1 MDTPIDYTRG
11 APGITIS
18 DSNVGYKPRVVR
30 ILTGFGSGVMFGVHN
45 NSMINLARGVVERVL
60 FLSTSKGLQPC
71 PKPSPSAFTRLSGFK
86 TRLLKHLF
94 STPIVAREDYPS
106 LYTGRKR
113 DVYQKAFE
121 SLLVSPIQRKDSY
134 VSTFVKAEKINFTA
148 KEDPAPRVIQP
159 RSPRFN
165 LEVGRYLKLFEKEL
179 CRGFRRMF
187 GYEVILKGLN
197 ADGVAGCLRD
207 NWLNYK
213 DPVAVGLDAS
223 RFDQHVSKEALQFE
237 HSVYNSVFKSKELA
251 NLLRMQI
258 DNVGFGRI
266 GESLL
271 KYKVTGCRMSGDI
284 NTGMGNCLIMSSLV
298 LHFLDEVNCDAR
310 LSNNGDD
317 CVLILERRDLYK
329 LSNITQYFLEFGF
342 NLKREATVEVFE
354 QIEFCQAQPVLV
366 GESYRMCRN
375 IHTAMSKDCVS
386 LLGWEKAEQFETWR
400 SAIGICGA
408 ELTSGVPVWQEFY
421 KKLRGRTNR
430 VGGVER
436 IYDCGMGSMARGVK
450 QVEGI
455 SAETRF
461 SFYLAFGVL
470 PDAQIAL
477 ENEMPDVEY
486 DESMPLVT
494 LQQSIATSFN
504 TQCLNVINRTNVEPS
519 TP

>member
-11 APGITIS
+11 VPGITIS

-30 ILTGFGSGVMFGVHN
+30 ILTGFGSGVRYGVHN

-60 FLSTSKGLQPC
+60 YLSTSKGLQPC
-71 PKPSPSAFTRLSGFK
+71 PRPLSNVFTRLSGFK
-86 TRLLKHLF
+86 TRLLKHLS
-94 STPIVAREDYPS
+94 STPVVTREDYPS

-113 DVYQKAFE
+113 DVYQRAYE
-121 SLLVSPIQRKDSY
+121 SLLVTPIQLKDSY

-148 KEDPAPRVIQP
+148 KADPAPRVIQP

-207 NWLNYK
+207 NWLAYK

-237 HSVYNSVFKSKELA
+237 HSIYNSVFRSKELA
-251 NLLRMQI
+251 RLLSQQLV
-258 DNVGFGRI
+258 NTGFGRI

-271 KYKVTGCRMSGDI
+271 KYKVVGKRMSGDI

-298 LHFLDEVNCDAR
+298 LSFLEEVGCNAR

-317 CVLILERRDLYK
+317 CVLILERKDLHK
-329 LSNITQYFLEFGF
+329 LSSITTYFTEFGF
-342 NLKREATVEVFE
+342 NLKREPTVEVFE

-375 IHTAMSKDCVS
+375 PHTAMSKDCVS
-386 LLGWEKAEQFETWR
+386 LLGWETEEQFETWR
-400 SAIGICGA
+400 SAIGICGL
-408 ELTSGVPVWQEFY
+408 ELTRGVPVWEKFY
-421 KKLRGRTNR
+421 TNLKGQANR

-436 IYDCGMGSMARGVK
+436 IYECGMGTMARGVK
-450 QVEGI
+450 HVDGVSPE
-455 SAETRF
+455 SRF
-461 SFYLAFGVL
+461 SFYLAFGIL

-477 ENEMPDVEY
+477 ENEMPNVSY
-486 DESMPLVT
+486 DKSMPLIT

>member
-11 APGITIS
+11 VPGITIS

-30 ILTGFGSGVMFGVHN
+30 ILTGFGSGVMYGVHN

-60 FLSTSKGLQPC
+60 YLSTSKGLQPC
-71 PKPSPSAFTRLSGFK
+71 PKPLKNIFTNLSGIK

-94 STPIVAREDYPS
+94 STPVVPREEYPS
-106 LYTGRKR
+106 LYNGRKR
-113 DVYQKAFE
+113 EVYQNAYE
-121 SLLVSPIQRKDSY
+121 SLSINPIRRKDAY

-148 KEDPAPRVIQP
+148 KVDPAPRVIQP
-159 RSPRFN
+159 RSPRYN
-165 LEVGRYLKLFEKEL
+165 LEVGRYLKPFEKEL

-197 ADGVAGCLRD
+197 ADGVAGCLHE
-207 NWLNYK
+207 NWLAYK

-223 RFDQHVSKEALQFE
+223 RFDQHVSKEALLFE
-237 HSVYNSVFKSKELA
+237 HSIYNSVFKSRELA
-251 NLLRMQI
+251 KLLSWQI

-266 GESLL
+266 GESVL

-284 NTGMGNCLIMSSLV
+284 NTGMGNCAIMSLLV
-298 LHFLDEVNCDAR
+298 LNFLEEVGCDAR

-317 CVLILERRDLYK
+317 CVLILERSQLHK
-329 LSNITQYFLEFGF
+329 LNSITQYFLKYGF
-342 NLKREATVEVFE
+342 NLKREDTVEVFE
-354 QIEFCQAQPVLV
+354 QIEFCQAQPIWV
-366 GESYRMCRN
+366 GTAYRMCRN
-375 IHTAMSKDCVS
+375 PHTAMSKDCVS
-386 LLGWEKAEQFETWR
+386 LLGWEKLQQFETWR
-400 SAIGICGA
+400 SAIGICGS

-421 KKLRGRTNR
+421 RKLRGQSKR

-436 IYDCGMGSMARGVK
+436 IYECGMGSMARGVK
-450 QVEGI
+450 EVGEI
-455 SAETRF
+455 TPESRF
-461 SFYLAFGVL
+461 SFYLAFGIL

-477 ENEMPDVEY
+477 ENEMPDVQY
-486 DESMPLVT
+486 DETMPLIT

-504 TQCLNVINRTNVEPS
+504 TQCLNVINRTLVEPS